1 MKFAILFF
9 IILLL
14 IIPFFVSALGIDDA
28 FGGLAITGSA
38 AGAGNTD
45 ISVFVGNIIRALLG
59 LLGILILI
67 FILYGGFLW
76 LTSGGNE
83 QMVKKAK
90 DILTSA
96 FLGLI
101 IVLAAYAITT
111 FVVRGIT
118 GAISGSGPSSVVSSC
133 YDADINPLPSG
144 TSCEMG
150 SDTPGCCDEEGACRE
165 CP

>member
-1 MKFAILFF
+1 MKFAILLF
-9 IILLL
+9 IISLL

-45 ISVFVGNIIRALLG
+45 ISIFVGNIIRALLG

-67 FILYGGFLW
+67 FILYGGYLW
-76 LTSGGNE
+76 LVSGGNE

-96 FLGLI
+96 FIGLI
-101 IVLAAYAITT
+101 IVLAAMAITT
-111 FVVRGIT
+111 FIMEGIT
-118 GAISGSGPSSVVSSC
+118 GAISGSNELPLCSGVGFCSDLPEGVSCS
-133 YDADINPLPSG
+133 NS
-144 TSCEMG
+144 G
-150 SDTPGCCDEEGACRE
+150 SDCKTLNGICQSSNCVAN
-165 CP
+165 

>member
-59 LLGILILI
+59 LLGILILV
-67 FILYGGFLW
+67 FILYGGYLW
-76 LTSGGNE
+76 LVSGGND

-96 FLGLI
+96 FIGLI
-101 IVLAAYAITT
+101 IVLAAMAITT
-111 FVVRGIT
+111 FIMQGIT
-118 GAISGSGPSSVVSSC
+118 GAIGTNSNSSSSASCATGTNWACSLNDGTGSCSAQGPDCSC
-133 YDADINPLPSG
+133 W
-144 TSCEMG
+144 CQ
-150 SDTPGCCDEEGACRE
+150 
-165 CP
+165 